1 MKRHAETR
9 PRLHGVLPIDGT
21 LRASAHKG
29 HRASRLRIARSVAIA
44 IGITLLSPMS
54 AANTGQIDSFKYNP
68 RKYINATMP
77 KHEAKCIK
85 LLISK
90 ESAWNHKA
98 IGNLSS
104 PTKSYVYGLLQIK
117 NPIAK
122 DMNPM
127 QQIQLH
133 HRYLDHRYD
142 GSACKAWQ
150 HFKDKG
156 WH

>member
-1 MKRHAETR
+1 M
-9 PRLHGVLPIDGT
+9 IDINGT
-21 LRASAHKG
+21 LRARAFQG
-29 HRASRLRIARSVAIA
+29 LRASRSRIARSVALA
-44 IGITLLSPMS
+44 IGIALFAPMVH
-54 AANTGQIDSFKYNP
+54 ANTGSIDSFKYNP

-77 KHEAKCIK
+77 KHEAICIRR
-85 LLISK
+85 LISK

-98 IGNLSS
+98 VGNL
-104 PTKSYVYGLLQIK
+104 TGTHRVYGLLQIK

-133 HRYLDHRYD
+133 MRYLDHRYD

-150 HFKDKG
+150 HFKDRG

>member
-1 MKRHAETR
+1 M
-9 PRLHGVLPIDGT
+9 
-21 LRASAHKG
+21 AH
-29 HRASRLRIARSVAIA
+29 
-44 IGITLLSPMS
+44 
-54 AANTGQIDSFKYNP
+54 ANTGSIDAFKYNP

-77 KHEAKCIK
+77 KHEATCIK

-98 IGNLSS
+98 IGNLSG
-104 PTKSYVYGLLQIK
+104 THRVYGLLQIK

-133 HRYLDHRYD
+133 MRYLDHRYD
-142 GSACKAWQ
+142 GSACKAWS
-150 HFKDKG
+150 HFKIKG

>member
-1 MKRHAETR
+1 MEKNQLLNGANATR
-9 PRLHGVLPIDGT
+9 RLTSTYSKEIDMNGT

-44 IGITLLSPMS
+44 IGITLLSH
-54 AANTGQIDSFKYNP
+54 
-68 RKYINATMP
+68 ATMSKP
-77 KHEAKCIK
+77 EATCIK

-98 IGNLSS
+98 VGNLSS

-142 GSACKAWQ
+142 GSACKAWK

>member
-1 MKRHAETR
+1 MH
-9 PRLHGVLPIDGT
+9 D
-21 LRASAHKG
+21 
-29 HRASRLRIARSVAIA
+29 
-44 IGITLLSPMS
+44 
-54 AANTGQIDSFKYNP
+54 ANTGQIDSFKYNP

-85 LLISK
+85 LLIAK

-98 IGNLSS
+98 VGNLNS

-133 HRYLDHRYD
+133 MRYLEHRYD
-142 GSACKAWQ
+142 GSACKAWA
-150 HFKDKG
+150 HFKLRN

>member
-1 MKRHAETR
+1 MLDT
-9 PRLHGVLPIDGT
+9 LGT
-21 LRASAHKG
+21 LRARAHQG
-29 HRASRLRIARSVAIA
+29 LRATRLRVGRSVALAIVIA
-44 IGITLLSPMS
+44 LFAPM
-54 AANTGQIDSFKYNP
+54 AHANTGSIDAYKYDP
-68 RKYINATMP
+68 RKYINATMN
-77 KHEAKCIK
+77 KTEAKCIK

-98 IGNLSS
+98 VGNLSS

-133 HRYLDHRYD
+133 MRYLDHRYD
-142 GSACKAWQ
+142 GSACKAWE
-150 HFKDKG
+150 HFKLRN

>member
-1 MKRHAETR
+1 MTS
-9 PRLHGVLPIDGT
+9 T
-21 LRASAHKG
+21 L
-29 HRASRLRIARSVAIA
+29 SRLEPNRGSERTATRIVRSVAVV
-44 IGITLLSPMS
+44 IGITLFAPM
-54 AANTGQIDSFKYNP
+54 AHANTGSIESFKYDP
-68 RKYINATMP
+68 RKYIKATMP
-77 KHEAKCIK
+77 KHEAKCIR

-117 NPIAK
+117 NPIAQH
-122 DMNPM
+122 MNPM
-127 QQIQLH
+127 EQIQLH
-133 HRYLDHRYD
+133 MRYLEHRYS

>member
-1 MKRHAETR
+1 MTSTLS
-9 PRLHGVLPIDGT
+9 RLEPNRGSERT
-21 LRASAHKG
+21 
-29 HRASRLRIARSVAIA
+29 ASRIVRSVAFV
-44 IGITLLSPMS
+44 IGITLFAPM
-54 AANTGQIDSFKYNP
+54 AHANTGSIESFKYNP

-77 KHEAKCIK
+77 KHEAKCIR

-98 IGNLSS
+98 VGNLSS

-122 DMNPM
+122 HMNPM

-133 HRYLDHRYD
+133 MRYLEHRYS
-142 GSACKAWQ
+142 GSACKAWKHWQ
-150 HFKDKG
+150 DKG

>member
-1 MKRHAETR
+1 MVH
-9 PRLHGVLPIDGT
+9 
-21 LRASAHKG
+21 
-29 HRASRLRIARSVAIA
+29 
-44 IGITLLSPMS
+44 
-54 AANTGQIDSFKYNP
+54 ANTGSIDSFKYNP

-77 KHEAKCIK
+77 KHEAICIRR
-85 LLISK
+85 LISK
-90 ESAWNHKA
+90 ESAWNYKA
-98 IGNLSS
+98 VGNL
-104 PTKSYVYGLLQIK
+104 TGTHRVYGLLQIK

-133 HRYLDHRYD
+133 MRYLDHRYD

-150 HFKDKG
+150 HFKDRG

>member
-1 MKRHAETR
+1 MLYTS
-9 PRLHGVLPIDGT
+9 GT
-21 LRASAHKG
+21 LRARAHKG
-29 HRASRLRIARSVAIA
+29 LRASRSRIARSVAIA
-44 IGITLLSPMS
+44 IGISLLSPM
-54 AANTGQIDSFKYNP
+54 APANTGSIEAFKYNP
-68 RKYINATMP
+68 RKYINATMH
-77 KHEAKCIK
+77 KHEAKCLK

-98 IGNLSS
+98 VGNLSS

-133 HRYLDHRYD
+133 MRYLDHRYD
-142 GSACKAWQ
+142 GSACNAWQ

>member
-1 MKRHAETR
+1 MY
-9 PRLHGVLPIDGT
+9 D
-21 LRASAHKG
+21 
-29 HRASRLRIARSVAIA
+29 
-44 IGITLLSPMS
+44 
-54 AANTGQIDSFKYNP
+54 ANTGSIEAFKYDP
-68 RKYINATMP
+68 RRYINATMP

-133 HRYLDHRYD
+133 QRYLDHRYN
-142 GSACKAWQ
+142 GSACNAWK
-150 HFKDKG
+150 HFKDRG

>member
-9 PRLHGVLPIDGT
+9 PRSHGVLPIDGT

-68 RKYINATMP
+68 RKYINATMS
-77 KHEAKCIK
+77 KHEATCIK

-133 HRYLDHRYD
+133 MRYLDHRYD
-142 GSACKAWQ
+142 GSSCKAWQ

>member
-1 MKRHAETR
+1 MN
-9 PRLHGVLPIDGT
+9 GT
-21 LRASAHKG
+21 LRARAHKG
-29 HRASRLRIARSVAIA
+29 LRASRSRIARSVAIA

-54 AANTGQIDSFKYNP
+54 AANTGQIDAFKYNP
-68 RKYINATMP
+68 RKYINATMN
-77 KHEAKCIK
+77 KTEAKCIK

-98 IGNLSS
+98 IGNLSG
-104 PTKSYVYGLLQIK
+104 THRVYGLLQIK

-133 HRYLDHRYD
+133 MRYLDHRYD
-142 GSACKAWQ
+142 GSACKAWS
-150 HFKDKG
+150 HFKIKG

>member
-1 MKRHAETR
+1 MN
-9 PRLHGVLPIDGT
+9 GT

-29 HRASRLRIARSVAIA
+29 HRASRLRIARTVAIA
-44 IGITLLSPMS
+44 IGITLLSPMT
-54 AANTGQIDSFKYNP
+54 AANTGQIEAFKYDP

-98 IGNLSS
+98 VGNL
-104 PTKSYVYGLLQIK
+104 TGTHRVYGLLQIK

-133 HRYLDHRYD
+133 MRYLEHRYD
-142 GSACKAWQ
+142 GSACKAWE
-150 HFKDKG
+150 HFQDRG

>member
-1 MKRHAETR
+1 MN
-9 PRLHGVLPIDGT
+9 GT
-21 LRASAHKG
+21 LKARARQG
-29 HRASRLRIARSVAIA
+29 LRASRLRIARSVAIA
-44 IGITLLSPMS
+44 IGIALLSPMA
-54 AANTGQIDSFKYNP
+54 AANTGSIDSFKYNP
-68 RKYINATMP
+68 KKYINATMP

-90 ESAWNHKA
+90 ESAWNYKA
-98 IGNLSS
+98 VGNLSG
-104 PTKSYVYGLLQIK
+104 TYKVYGLLQIK

-122 DMNPM
+122 HMNPM

-133 HRYLDHRYD
+133 MRYFDHRYD
-142 GSACKAWQ
+142 GSPCKAWQ

>member
-1 MKRHAETR
+1 MLDT
-9 PRLHGVLPIDGT
+9 LGT
-21 LRASAHKG
+21 LRARAHKG
-29 HRASRLRIARSVAIA
+29 LRASRSRIARSVAIA
-44 IGITLLSPMS
+44 IGITLLSPM
-54 AANTGQIDSFKYNP
+54 APANTGQIDAFKYNP
-68 RKYINATMP
+68 RKYINATMN
-77 KHEAKCIK
+77 KTEAKCIK
-85 LLISK
+85 LLIAK

-98 IGNLSS
+98 VGNLSG
-104 PTKSYVYGLLQIK
+104 THKVYGLLQIK

-133 HRYLDHRYD
+133 MRYLDHRYD

-150 HFKDKG
+150 HFKIKG

>member
-1 MKRHAETR
+1 MN
-9 PRLHGVLPIDGT
+9 GT

-29 HRASRLRIARSVAIA
+29 HRASRLRIARTVAIA
-44 IGITLLSPMS
+44 IGITLLSPMT
-54 AANTGQIDSFKYNP
+54 AANTGQIEAFKYDP

-98 IGNLSS
+98 VGNL
-104 PTKSYVYGLLQIK
+104 TGTHKVYGLLQIK

-133 HRYLDHRYD
+133 MRYLDHRYS

-150 HFKDKG
+150 HFKDRG

>member
-1 MKRHAETR
+1 MLDT
-9 PRLHGVLPIDGT
+9 LGT

-44 IGITLLSPMS
+44 IGITLLSPMYD
-54 AANTGQIDSFKYNP
+54 ANTGQIDAFKYNP

-98 IGNLSS
+98 VGNLSS

-133 HRYLDHRYD
+133 MRYLDHRYD
-142 GSACKAWQ
+142 GSSCKAWQ

>member
-1 MKRHAETR
+1 MN
-9 PRLHGVLPIDGT
+9 GT

-29 HRASRLRIARSVAIA
+29 HRASRSRIARTVAIA
-44 IGITLLSPMS
+44 IGITLLSPMD
-54 AANTGQIDSFKYNP
+54 AANTGQIEAFKYDP

-85 LLISK
+85 LLIAK
-90 ESAWNHKA
+90 ESAWNYKA
-98 IGNLSS
+98 VGNLNS

-133 HRYLDHRYD
+133 MRYLEHRYD
-142 GSACKAWQ
+142 GSACKAWS
-150 HFKDKG
+150 HFKDRG

>member
-1 MKRHAETR
+1 MY
-9 PRLHGVLPIDGT
+9 GT
-21 LRASAHKG
+21 LRARAHQG
-29 HRASRLRIARSVAIA
+29 LRASRSRIARSVAIA
-44 IGITLLSPMS
+44 IGIALLSPMYD
-54 AANTGQIDSFKYNP
+54 ANTGSIEAFKYDP
-68 RKYINATMP
+68 RRYINATMP

-133 HRYLDHRYD
+133 QRYLDHRYN
-142 GSACKAWQ
+142 GSACNAWK
-150 HFKDKG
+150 HFKDRG

>member
-1 MKRHAETR
+1 MLDT
-9 PRLHGVLPIDGT
+9 LGT
-21 LRASAHKG
+21 LRARAHQG
-29 HRASRLRIARSVAIA
+29 LRASRLRIGRSVALAIVIA
-44 IGITLLSPMS
+44 LFAPMTH
-54 AANTGQIDSFKYNP
+54 ANTGSIEAYKYNP
-68 RKYINATMP
+68 RKYINATMN
-77 KHEAKCIK
+77 KTEATCIK

-98 IGNLSS
+98 VGNLSS

-127 QQIQLH
+127 EQIQLH

-142 GSACKAWQ
+142 GSACKAWK

>member
-1 MKRHAETR
+1 MTSTLS
-9 PRLHGVLPIDGT
+9 RLEPNRGSERT
-21 LRASAHKG
+21 
-29 HRASRLRIARSVAIA
+29 ASRIVRSVAFV
-44 IGITLLSPMS
+44 IGITLFAPM
-54 AANTGQIDSFKYNP
+54 AHANTGSIESFKYDP
-68 RKYINATMP
+68 RKYIKATMP
-77 KHEAKCIK
+77 KHEAKCIR

-98 IGNLSS
+98 VGNLSS

-122 DMNPM
+122 HMNPM
-127 QQIQLH
+127 EQIQLH
-133 HRYLDHRYD
+133 MRYLEHRYS

>member
-1 MKRHAETR
+1 M
-9 PRLHGVLPIDGT
+9 VDIDGT
-21 LRASAHKG
+21 LRARAFQG
-29 HRASRLRIARSVAIA
+29 LRASRSRIARSVALA
-44 IGITLLSPMS
+44 IGIALFAPMVH
-54 AANTGQIDSFKYNP
+54 ANTGSIDSFKYNP
-68 RKYINATMP
+68 RKYINGTMN
-77 KHEAKCIK
+77 KTEAKCIK

-98 IGNLSS
+98 VGNL
-104 PTKSYVYGLLQIK
+104 TGTHKVYGLLQIK

-133 HRYLDHRYD
+133 MRYLEHRYD

-150 HFKDKG
+150 HFKDRG

>member
-1 MKRHAETR
+1 MN
-9 PRLHGVLPIDGT
+9 GT

-29 HRASRLRIARSVAIA
+29 HRASRLRIARTVAIA
-44 IGITLLSPMS
+44 IGITLLSPMT
-54 AANTGQIDSFKYNP
+54 AANTGQIEAFKYDP

-98 IGNLSS
+98 VGNL
-104 PTKSYVYGLLQIK
+104 TGTHRVYGLLQIK

-122 DMNPM
+122 DMNPV

-133 HRYLDHRYD
+133 MRYLEHRYD
-142 GSACKAWQ
+142 GSSCKAWQ
-150 HFKDKG
+150 HFQDRG

>member
-1 MKRHAETR
+1 MN
-9 PRLHGVLPIDGT
+9 GT

-44 IGITLLSPMS
+44 IGITLLSPMYD
-54 AANTGQIDSFKYNP
+54 ANTGQIEAFKTDP

-98 IGNLSS
+98 VGNLSS

-122 DMNPM
+122 HMSPV

-133 HRYLDHRYD
+133 HKYLDHRYD
-142 GSACKAWQ
+142 GSACNAWQ

>member
-1 MKRHAETR
+1 MLDT
-9 PRLHGVLPIDGT
+9 LGT

-29 HRASRLRIARSVAIA
+29 HRASRSRIARSVAIA

-54 AANTGQIDSFKYNP
+54 AANTGQIDAFKYNP
-68 RKYINATMP
+68 RKYINATMN
-77 KHEAKCIK
+77 KTEATCIK

-98 IGNLSS
+98 IGNLSG
-104 PTKSYVYGLLQIK
+104 THRVYGLLQIK

-133 HRYLDHRYD
+133 MRYLDHRYD
-142 GSACKAWQ
+142 GSACKAWS
-150 HFKDKG
+150 HFKIKG

>member
-1 MKRHAETR
+1 MATR
-9 PRLHGVLPIDGT
+9 PRLNEKLDMSGT
-21 LRASAHKG
+21 LRARAHKG
-29 HRASRLRIARSVAIA
+29 LNATRSRVGRVVAIV
-44 IGITLLSPMS
+44 IGITLLSPMYD
-54 AANTGQIDSFKYNP
+54 ANTGQIDAFKYDP

-98 IGNLSS
+98 VGNLSG
-104 PTKSYVYGLLQIK
+104 THRVYGLLQIK

-133 HRYLDHRYD
+133 MRYLEHRYD
-142 GSACKAWQ
+142 GSACNAWR
-150 HFKDKG
+150 HFKIKG

>member
-1 MKRHAETR
+1 LKRHAETR

-21 LRASAHKG
+21 LRARAHKG
-29 HRASRLRIARSVAIA
+29 LRASRSRIARSVAIA
-44 IGITLLSPMS
+44 IGISLLSPMS
-54 AANTGQIDSFKYNP
+54 AANTGQIDSFKNDP
-68 RKYINATMP
+68 RKYINATMN
-77 KHEAKCIK
+77 KTEAKCIK

-98 IGNLSS
+98 VGNLSS

-122 DMNPM
+122 DMNPV

-133 HRYLDHRYD
+133 MRYLDHRYD
-142 GSACKAWQ
+142 GSACKAWE
-150 HFKDKG
+150 HFKLRN

>member
-1 MKRHAETR
+1 MLDT
-9 PRLHGVLPIDGT
+9 LGT
-21 LRASAHKG
+21 LRARAHQG
-29 HRASRLRIARSVAIA
+29 LRAIRLRIDRSVAIA
-44 IGITLLSPMS
+44 IVIALFAPM
-54 AANTGQIDSFKYNP
+54 AHANTGSIDAYKYDP
-68 RKYINATMP
+68 RKYINATMN

-98 IGNLSS
+98 VGNLSS

-133 HRYLDHRYD
+133 MRYLEHRYD
-142 GSACKAWQ
+142 GSACKAWS
-150 HFKDKG
+150 HFKIKG

>member
-1 MKRHAETR
+1 MN
-9 PRLHGVLPIDGT
+9 GT

-29 HRASRLRIARSVAIA
+29 HRASRSRIARTVAIA

-54 AANTGQIDSFKYNP
+54 AANTGQIEAFKYDP

-90 ESAWNHKA
+90 ESAWNYKA
-98 IGNLSS
+98 VGNL
-104 PTKSYVYGLLQIK
+104 TGTHRVYGLLQIK

-133 HRYLDHRYD
+133 MRYLEHRYD
-142 GSACKAWQ
+142 GSACKAWS
-150 HFKDKG
+150 HFKDRG

>member
-1 MKRHAETR
+1 MFA
-9 PRLHGVLPIDGT
+9 
-21 LRASAHKG
+21 
-29 HRASRLRIARSVAIA
+29 
-44 IGITLLSPMS
+44 PMVH
-54 AANTGQIDSFKYNP
+54 ANTGSIDAYKYNP
-68 RKYINATMP
+68 RKYINATMN
-77 KHEAKCIK
+77 KQEATCIK
-85 LLISK
+85 RLISK

-98 IGNLSS
+98 VGNLSS

-133 HRYLDHRYD
+133 HRYLDHRYN
-142 GSACKAWQ
+142 GSACEAWK
-150 HFKDKG
+150 HFKIKG

>member
-1 MKRHAETR
+1 MN
-9 PRLHGVLPIDGT
+9 GT
-21 LRASAHKG
+21 LKARARQG
-29 HRASRLRIARSVAIA
+29 LRASRLRIARSVAIA
-44 IGITLLSPMS
+44 IGIALLSPMA
-54 AANTGQIDSFKYNP
+54 AANTGSIDSFKYNP
-68 RKYINATMP
+68 KKYINATMP

-90 ESAWNHKA
+90 ESAWNYKA
-98 IGNLSS
+98 VGNLSG
-104 PTKSYVYGLLQIK
+104 TYKVYGLLQIK

-133 HRYLDHRYD
+133 MRYFDHRYD
-142 GSACKAWQ
+142 GSPCKAWQ

>member
-1 MKRHAETR
+1 M
-9 PRLHGVLPIDGT
+9 
-21 LRASAHKG
+21 AH
-29 HRASRLRIARSVAIA
+29 
-44 IGITLLSPMS
+44 
-54 AANTGQIDSFKYNP
+54 ANTGSIESFKYDP
-68 RKYINATMP
+68 RKYIKATMP
-77 KHEAKCIK
+77 KHEAKCIR

-117 NPIAK
+117 NPIAQH
-122 DMNPM
+122 MNPM
-127 QQIQLH
+127 EQIQLH
-133 HRYLDHRYD
+133 MRYLEHRYS